1 MVNGRIS
8 DKSFKRYLKFKKL
21 LASTLNNIDRFFMQ
35 TTLDAGRISM
45 IGADTEKVSTVG
57 NLKFDIEL
65 NTYTEEEKE
74 ELKNMIVFDGRKI
87 FTAGSTRTGEDEI
100 ILDAFSHLKNYMLV
114 IVPRHIERVA
124 KIEEIINKKGYTCGL
139 YSEYLAGSREKKD
152 IVIVDKMGVLRKFY
166 SISNATFV
174 GGTLVNIGGHSLLEP
189 LFYRKTPIFGK
200 YLQNVKDIAEEILK
214 RGIGFKAE
222 GSEDIAVSIGEIDNE
237 HIKSEEIEDFFDS
250 NKNVA
255 KKIIQEINNI
265 L

>member
-1 MVNGRIS
+1 
-8 DKSFKRYLKFKKL
+8 
-21 LASTLNNIDRFFMQ
+21 
-35 TTLDAGRISM
+35 
-45 IGADTEKVSTVG
+45 
-57 NLKFDIEL
+57 
-65 NTYTEEEKE
+65 
-74 ELKNMIVFDGRKI
+74 
-87 FTAGSTRTGEDEI
+87 
-100 ILDAFSHLKNYMLV
+100 
-114 IVPRHIERVA
+114 
-124 KIEEIINKKGYTCGL
+124 
-139 YSEYLAGSREKKD
+139 
-152 IVIVDKMGVLRKFY
+152 MGVLRKFY